1 MHLFTRTISESSH
14 FERGTGAWASFFGT
28 RTRYEPSRLRVLFPP
43 PLLSYFLSACRPA
56 FQRHENI
63 GGSGLPR
70 YCGSVSTI
78 AFSYSTVVF
87 LSPVRVKTND
97 SGVTVL
103 DLRCARV
110 CPSAH
115 GRNSMKR
122 RESIAL
128 LGSAAAGWPLAAR
141 SQQPGKLRTIGYF
154 GTGTPSA
161 QSQWTTALVQWLSEL
176 DWIEDHTVAVEHR
189 WA

>member
-1 MHLFTRTISESSH
+1 
-14 FERGTGAWASFFGT
+14 
-28 RTRYEPSRLRVLFPP
+28 
-43 PLLSYFLSACRPA
+43 
-56 FQRHENI
+56 
-63 GGSGLPR
+63 
-70 YCGSVSTI
+70 
-78 AFSYSTVVF
+78 
-87 LSPVRVKTND
+87 
-97 SGVTVL
+97 
-103 DLRCARV
+103 
-110 CPSAH
+110 
-115 GRNSMKR
+115 MKR